1 MTLAATRQYALAF
14 SAVVGVVA
22 GIVAAALIA
31 AVLGSPERVVLAMTD
46 KDLSSVVYLIL
57 DSLQAFAAAIWRVI
71 L

>member
-1 MTLAATRQYALAF
+1 MTLAATRQYALAL

-31 AVLGSPERVVLAMTD
+31 AVLDSPERIVQAMTD
-46 KDLSSVVYLIL
+46 DDLSSVVYLIIERL
-57 DSLQAFAAAIWRVI
+57 EAVATAIWRVI

>member
-31 AVLGSPERVVLAMTD
+31 AVLGSPERIVHAMTD
-46 KDLSSVVYLIL
+46 DDLSSVVYLIIDRL
-57 DSLQAFAAAIWRVI
+57 EAFATAIWRV
-71 L
+71 LL

>member
-31 AVLGSPERVVLAMTD
+31 AVLGSPERIVEAMTD
-46 KDLSSVVYLIL
+46 DDLSSVVYLIIERL
-57 DSLQAFAAAIWRVI
+57 EAFATAIWRVI

>member
-31 AVLGSPERVVLAMTD
+31 TVLGSPERIVEAMTD
-46 KDLSSVVYLIL
+46 DDLSSVVYLIIERL
-57 DSLQAFAAAIWRVI
+57 EAVATAIWRVI